1 MNKVT
6 ISIANNFSAYP
17 AGRYPA
23 DGEYNATA
31 FRKEWLLPTL
41 ADDARVEV
49 TFDDV
54 VGLASSFLDEAFGG
68 LIRNEGMSKEFLD
81 SHLRLTTTEPELEAY
96 VRLAQRY
103 IDEASSKR

>member
-31 FRKEWLLPTL
+31 FRKEWLLPALT
-41 ADDARVEV
+41 DNARVSGYV
-49 TFDDV
+49 RRRGRARGPRSWTKHSV
-54 VGLASSFLDEAFGG
+54 ASSAT
-68 LIRNEGMSKEFLD
+68 K
-81 SHLRLTTTEPELEAY
+81 A
-96 VRLAQRY
+96 
-103 IDEASSKR
+103 

>member
-6 ISIANNFSAYP
+6 ISIANHFSAYP

-23 DGEYNATA
+23 DGDYNATA
-31 FRKEWLLPTL
+31 FRKKWLVPAL

-54 VGLASSFLDEAFGG
+54 IGLAASFLDEAFGG
-68 LIRNEGMSKEFLD
+68 LIRSEGMSKEFLD
-81 SHLRLTTTEPELEAY
+81 AHLHLTTTEPELEDY
-96 VRLAQRY
+96 VGLARRY
-103 IDEASSKR
+103 IDEASGKR

>member
-6 ISIANNFSAYP
+6 ISIADNFSAYP
-17 AGRYPA
+17 AGRYPE

-31 FRKEWLLPTL
+31 FRKEWLVPAL

-54 VGLASSFLDEAFGG
+54 AGLAASFLDEAFGG
-68 LIRNEGMSKEFLD
+68 LVRNEGMTKEFLD
-81 SHLRLTTTEPELEAY
+81 SHLHLTTTEPELEDF
-96 VRLAQRY
+96 VKLARRY
-103 IDEASSKR
+103 IDETSSKR

>member
-1 MNKVT
+1 MHKVT

-31 FRKEWLLPTL
+31 FRKEWLLPALT
-41 ADDARVEV
+41 DDARVAV

-54 VGLASSFLDEAFGG
+54 DGLAALVPGRSIRWPHPQRRHEQGISGFAPALDNDRTGARG
-68 LIRNEGMSKEFLD
+68 IY
-81 SHLRLTTTEPELEAY
+81 ELGSA
-96 VRLAQRY
+96 
-103 IDEASSKR
+103 IH

>member
-6 ISIANNFSAYP
+6 ISIADNFSA
-17 AGRYPA
+17 YPA

-31 FRKEWLLPTL
+31 FRKEWLLPALT
-41 ADDARVEV
+41 DDARVEV

-54 VGLASSFLDEAFGG
+54 VGLAASFLDEAFGG
-68 LIRNEGMSKEFLD
+68 LVRNEGMTKEFLD

-96 VRLAQRY
+96 VSLARRY